1 MSPLPKR
8 PQKPEGYDFPP
19 SSPQREELYP
29 GQSEIDLDSLM
40 ISPDFWEDDS
50 DDLPDLP
57 DDVEDETSDDTL
69 DEELNDSMET
79 HTHPL
84 DLSNDEFYEDDI
96 DESQYSDDSTENEPE
111 EFSFDSS
118 DFSFMNE
125 DSDYDEDSNEGYG
138 LLEDNNSSEIFET
151 NDPSETEEDS
161 EPESP
166 YAAIDINGE
175 GLEWER
181 NENGFEDSSDPFSTM
196 ENTDEEDWTE
206 EDDTDLSILD
216 DEIEDED
223 EMEDTSAIK
232 SLSKSKNKKK
242 SDQEKPKTRGS
253 SSSEKD
259 SNPLSMK
266 ISKIPVIGWVYSFIK
281 NLYFKLVDL
290 SFSLIMG
297 ILGILSRIPFIG
309 KFFGAAK
316 SAVNIVRK
324 IASLFPLVFLI
335 LLLVFLNWKSVDSNT
350 TSQLPDE
357 AKFSISQGEFNK
369 DNGTASAKVENISDV
384 SMGADVTMTVYT
396 WQPSL
401 NPVTWV
407 LHQEDITCDPTF
419 VELQSGESKE
429 IDFTCQGEL
438 HGMFARVSG
447 DAK

>member
-19 SSPQREELYP
+19 SSPQREESYP

-40 ISPDFWEDDS
+40 TSPDFWEDDS

-57 DDVEDETSDDTL
+57 NDVEDETSDDTV

-96 DESQYSDDSTENEPE
+96 DESQYDDEDNEENQE

-125 DSDYDEDSNEGYG
+125 DSDDEDSNEGYG
-138 LLEDNNSSEIFET
+138 LLEGNDSHESSDSKG
-151 NDPSETEEDS
+151 DP
-161 EPESP
+161 EPENP
-166 YAAIDINGE
+166 YSAIDINGE

-181 NENGFEDSSDPFSTM
+181 NEDGFGDSSDPFSNM
-196 ENTDEEDWTE
+196 ENTDEEDWSE

-242 SDQEKPKTRGS
+242 SESDQEKPETRGS
-253 SSSEKD
+253 SSSGKD
-259 SNPLSMK
+259 SNPLSAK
-266 ISKIPVIGWVYSFIK
+266 ISKIPVIGWIYSSIK

-290 SFSLIMG
+290 SFSLIIG

-316 SAVNIVRK
+316 SAVSIVRK

-369 DNGTASAKVENISDV
+369 DNGTALAKVENISDV
-384 SMGADVTMTVYT
+384 SMGADVTMTVYS

-419 VELQSGESKE
+419 VELQPGESKE

-438 HGMFARVSG
+438 HGMFPRVSG